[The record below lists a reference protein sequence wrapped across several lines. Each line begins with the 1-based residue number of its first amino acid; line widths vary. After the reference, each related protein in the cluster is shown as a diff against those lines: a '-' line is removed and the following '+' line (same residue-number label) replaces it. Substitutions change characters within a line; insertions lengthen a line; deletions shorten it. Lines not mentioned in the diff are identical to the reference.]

1 MDRDRQQ
8 LWSKVILDD
17 GTSKELRLPSNVG
30 ILGQVASTGI
40 GVTVASPHD
49 HALFNKEVDE
59 FSGDRAHNLLCAPIF
74 SRKNAGQ
81 VMAVVQLLNHQ
92 ECKQF
97 TEEDLATFDNFSD
110 TIGIILESCQSFYR
124 AAQNQRGVSALLN
137 ATTSLGQ
144 SLDLETTLR
153 TVMDQARQLLKA
165 DRSTLFLLADDRREL
180 WTKIAKAD
188 GTTMMEIRIPSNKGI
203 AGYVASTGK
212 PLNISDAYEDPRF
225 DPSTDKK
232 TGYIT
237 RNILC
242 MPVFNSEGDLIGVT
256 QLINK
261 YQGSFTQ
268 ADEFFYG
275 SF

>member
-1 MDRDRQQ
+1 MLDFITAEFQQYTRAIEFLNDSTLETILEELLDAFTLKIGQILKAERTTIFLLDRDRQQ

-124 AAQNQRGVSALLN
+124 AAQNQRGFLHYLMPLPPSDKVS
-137 ATTSLGQ
+137 
-144 SLDLETTLR
+144 
-153 TVMDQARQLLKA
+153 
-165 DRSTLFLLADDRREL
+165 
-180 WTKIAKAD
+180 I
-188 GTTMMEIRIPSNKGI
+188 
-203 AGYVASTGK
+203 
-212 PLNISDAYEDPRF
+212 
-225 DPSTDKK
+225 
-232 TGYIT
+232 
-237 RNILC
+237 
-242 MPVFNSEGDLIGVT
+242 
-256 QLINK
+256 
-261 YQGSFTQ
+261 
-268 ADEFFYG
+268 
-275 SF
+275 